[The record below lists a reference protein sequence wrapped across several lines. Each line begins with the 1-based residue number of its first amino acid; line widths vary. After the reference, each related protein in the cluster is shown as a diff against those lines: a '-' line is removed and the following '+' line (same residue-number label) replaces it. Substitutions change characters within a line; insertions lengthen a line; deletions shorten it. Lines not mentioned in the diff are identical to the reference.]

1 MRGATFFRRRV
12 LAGPGGKRRA
22 PVLGGEDLATV
33 LSHEPVIPRKKK
45 DRGPERRNGQAPAN
59 VRVNLPGYVK
69 YGLVINPGVTVPNG
83 A

>member
-1 MRGATFFRRRV
+1 MTDTT
-12 LAGPGGKRRA
+12 PA
-22 PVLGGEDLATV
+22 PPRCAA

-45 DRGPERRNGQAPAN
+45 DRGTERRYGQAPAN